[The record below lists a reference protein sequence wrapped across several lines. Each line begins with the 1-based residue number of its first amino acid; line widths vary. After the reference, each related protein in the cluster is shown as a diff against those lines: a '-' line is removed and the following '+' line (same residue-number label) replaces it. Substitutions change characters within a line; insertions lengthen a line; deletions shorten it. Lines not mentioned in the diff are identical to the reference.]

1 MSPEVV
7 VQLGQRTLQT
17 AVLLA
22 APLLIALALVSL
34 IVNVVQVLTSLQ
46 DSTLSS
52 VPRLFA
58 AAAGAILLMPWMLR
72 KLCLFTLQ
80 VLADFRPLLR

>member
-17 AVLLA
+17 ALVLA
-22 APLLIALALVSL
+22 SPLLIALAAVSL
-34 IVNVVQVLTSLQ
+34 IVNVAQVLTSLQ

-58 AAAGAILLMPWMLR
+58 AAVGAILLTPWMLR

-80 VLADFRPLLR
+80 VLADFRPFLR